1 MDESESIEQPEII
14 IEPVVIEKIEQSEII
29 SEPVAIEKIEQ
40 SELISHPVAIES
52 IKETDPIGPVQIIL
66 NQYGVAITPDEKY
79 LYIVNN
85 KYYGI
90 IQSDSVYVYDLINEL
105 IIAKITNDSFKT
117 PSTATISG
125 RRVYITNSNSTTIT
139 VIDTATNKV
148 VKVID
153 GFKNPYRIVVSED
166 GKTGF
171 ICNYGDGL
179 SLGTVSVINLETF
192 VIKKNIQVGLGP
204 CNCAL
209 SQNGQ
214 KLCVT
219 NYYSQ
224 FISIISTS
232 SLNVIKTVPLNSN
245 VGFPF
250 NINIDSNNY
259 CYILSLTLFLSHVSI
274 IDLSTDT
281 LLLPY
286 FNTFGSRYGIVFS
299 SNPNLKQLYLLNYNK
314 NTTLSFID
322 INNGI
327 PQLLLIQYKNDY
339 TLEYDSNLIQ
349 ICPVVGNAILTYDK
363 KFLYIT
369 TYGTK
374 FSNLN
379 NLVKL

>member
-1 MDESESIEQPEII
+1 MDESESIEQPEL
-14 IEPVVIEKIEQSEII
+14 I
-29 SEPVAIEKIEQ
+29 SEPIAIEKIEQ
-40 SELISHPVAIES
+40 PELISDPVVIES
-52 IKETDPIGPVQIIL
+52 IKATDPVGPVQIIL

-105 IIAKITNDSFKT
+105 IIAKITDDSFKT

-125 RRVYITNSNSTTIT
+125 EHVYITNSNSTTIT
-139 VIDTATNKV
+139 IIDTSTNKV

-153 GFKNPYRIVVSED
+153 GFKNPYRIVVSAN

-171 ICNYGDGL
+171 VCNYGDGL
-179 SLGTVSVINLETF
+179 SLGTVSVVNLETF

-209 SQNGQ
+209 SPDGQ

-219 NYYSQ
+219 NYYSK
-224 FISIISTS
+224 FISIINTS
-232 SLNVIKTVPLNSN
+232 SLNVIKTVLLNSN

-259 CYILSLTLFLSHVSI
+259 CYILSLTFFLSHVSI
-274 IDLSTDT
+274 INLSTDT

-286 FNTFGSRYGIVFS
+286 FNKFGEWYGIVFS
-299 SNPNLKQLYLLNYNK
+299 SNPKLKQLYLLNYNK

-322 INNGI
+322 INKGI

-339 TLEYDSNLIQ
+339 TSEYDPNVIK

-369 TYGTK
+369 SYGTK